1 MADPIT
7 VKFAGQQ
14 IVEDT
19 NNRLVT
25 DKQIENWDN
34 KGIIELTPY
43 NITNYLLDP
52 SVYCEIDIGTYKKI
66 GRGGIFNNL
75 KPGEYI
81 LKLGWEPFF
90 VKDKNAIPTNII
102 ARAPSQDAE
111 AHGSMFVKR
120 DWTAF
125 FAHSYAMFIDNT
137 EEFADDA
144 KILTAYKLIDTIGDI
159 NYNNESWFGFAV
171 EDTEAVSYINY
182 IKISVTKY
190 QNYIDPLQ
198 NIEYKFE
205 ADAYLSDDYREHL
218 HIVSYDTVDKN
229 TYDKYIDWN
238 YVIDPGFYCGIK
250 HGPVESSQILYH
262 GIVTVGWGNVYE
274 SNKITEKAKYITQ
287 TVTDN
292 TDSITQYIRKGTATY
307 TLAGTLKKIAFG
319 DWYSIDYIKPE

>member
-52 SVYCEIDIGTYKKI
+52 SKYYEIDGGNYKNI

-75 KPGEYI
+75 KHGEYI

-90 VKDKNAIPTNII
+90 VKDQHAIPTSII
-102 ARAPSQDAE
+102 ARAPSQDGE
-111 AHGSMFVKR
+111 AQGSMFVKR

-125 FAHSYAMFIDNT
+125 FAHSYAMFINNNDN
-137 EEFADDA
+137 FVKDA
-144 KILTAYKLIDTIGDI
+144 EILTAYKIVDTIGYID
-159 NYNNESWFGFAV
+159 YNNESWFGFAV
-171 EDTEAVSYINY
+171 ADTEAVAYINY

-198 NIEYKFE
+198 NIEYNFE
-205 ADAYLSDDYREHL
+205 ADAYLSDDYHEHL
-218 HIVSYDTVDKN
+218 HIASCGVVNEN

-238 YVIDPGFYCGIK
+238 YVIDPGFYCGIE

-262 GIVTVGWGNVYE
+262 GIVTVGWGNVYN
-274 SNKITEKAKYITQ
+274 SNEITEKAKYITQ
-287 TVTDN
+287 IVTDN
-292 TDSITQYIRKGTATY
+292 TDSITQYIRKGKAIY
-307 TLAGTLKKIAFG
+307 TLAGTLKSIAFG